1 MITIENVSQ
10 VYETTSAGRVEALR
24 GVELEVPDAEIVCL
38 VGPSGCG
45 KSTLLRILAGFL
57 ESSEG
62 AIRVDGRRVRGADP
76 ERGVVFQQPTLL
88 PWYSVRDN
96 VRLAYRYSG
105 SETQK
110 ADADELIE
118 LVGLADAAD
127 RLPHELSG
135 GMQQRTQIARV
146 LAAGPRYVFM
156 DGALRRARSFH
167 PGAAPGGTV
176 AGVGTVPSDDR
187 LCHSQ
192 CGGSARP
199 GSSPDP
205 SRGGRCFT

>member
-1 MITIENVSQ
+1 MITIENLSQ

-24 GVELEVPDAEIVCL
+24 EVELEIPEAEIVCL

-57 ESSEG
+57 EASDG
-62 AIRVDGRRVRGADP
+62 TIRVDGRRVHGADP
-76 ERGVVFQQPTLL
+76 EKGVVFQQPTLL

-96 VRLAYRYSG
+96 VRLTHRYSG
-105 SETQK
+105 NESQK
-110 ADADELIE
+110 VAADELIE
-118 LVGLADAAD
+118 LVGLGDAAD

-146 LAAGPRYVFM
+146 LAAGGGSSSRPPGCG
-156 DGALRRARSFH
+156 DGGRTRARDR
-167 PGAAPGGTV
+167 GG
-176 AGVGTVPSDDR
+176 
-187 LCHSQ
+187 
-192 CGGSARP
+192 ARP

-205 SRGGRCFT
+205 GRGGRGFT